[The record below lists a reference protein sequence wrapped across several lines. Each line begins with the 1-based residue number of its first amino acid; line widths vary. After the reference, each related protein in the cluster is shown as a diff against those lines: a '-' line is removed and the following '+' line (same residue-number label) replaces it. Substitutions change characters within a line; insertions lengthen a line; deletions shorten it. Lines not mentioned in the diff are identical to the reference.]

1 MVCILEGSQRVK
13 QYCSLAT
20 IRNPTNNGEKWA
32 SDGEDWALDGWRGWG
47 CVKRV
52 ESVEEMS
59 KVGKCVC
66 VGGGGAGGGGGGEHK
81 VRSRSVLQNS
91 F

>member
-1 MVCILEGSQRVK
+1 M
-13 QYCSLAT
+13 
-20 IRNPTNNGEKWA
+20 
-32 SDGEDWALDGWRGWG
+32 
-47 CVKRV
+47 KRV

-66 VGGGGAGGGGGGEHK
+66 GGRGCWGGEHK